1 MTRNDTINNKHKTS
15 MSVGRDGEMV
25 VFYYKTAIV
34 LVDKDKIV
42 LNTGGW
48 HTATTRARMN
58 FVSQE
63 LKLGYRVYQKQ
74 NQMFVDY
81 AGQTHEFEKDK
92 IQLNRRT
99 EESISV

>member
-1 MTRNDTINNKHKTS
+1 MTPNDKINNKYKTT

-48 HTATTRARMN
+48 QTTTTRARMN
-58 FVSQE
+58 FVSRE
-63 LKLGYRVYQKQ
+63 LNLGYRVYQKQ
-74 NQMFVDY
+74 NQAFVDY
-81 AGQTHEFEKDK
+81 ADQTHRFDTDR
-92 IQLNRRT
+92 IQLNRET
-99 EESISV
+99 GEIQSV